1 MARVT
6 KGNSLTSLVLQP
18 GWTIED
24 DGFGLL
30 TCSAVYKVKHGLS
43 TGAPG
48 TGAEAL
54 AKAPIRGEAFP
65 KDSRL
70 HCHRSSSS
78 MDGNGIQTISA
89 DYVGIAAGTQTTPQV
104 SGRFSS
110 NQEPISTH
118 PYFSKEPNP
127 IGGTAANPKNGAT
140 FNEDGSFKRFA
151 DPGYDQFYGVTSYL
165 ACGFGIT
172 GHFYTSNIKTVV
184 ALKDRIGVTS
194 GTGNFAGVSL
204 LGDLAGLSTSWVTP
218 REDEQ
223 LLLTGLAIESF
234 GKLYKVSYDIMF
246 SKDGWNLL
254 IYSRTGQEPKKPN
267 EKASSWDG
275 KGTLGL
281 GAAFNAR
288 GAATSAF
295 GT

>member
-6 KGNSLTSLVLQP
+6 KGNPLSSVVLQP

-30 TCSAVYKVKHGLS
+30 TCSAVYKVKHGTS
-43 TGAPG
+43 TGTPG

-54 AKAPIRGEAFP
+54 AKAPIRGNAFSQ
-65 KDSRL
+65 DARL
-70 HCHRSSSS
+70 HCHRSTSS

-118 PYFSKEPNP
+118 PDFVKL
-127 IGGTAANPKNGAT
+127 IGGTAASPKNGAT
-140 FNEDGSFKRFA
+140 FNDDGSFKRFA
-151 DPGYDQFYGVTSYL
+151 DPGYDNFYGITSYL

-172 GHFYTSNIKTVV
+172 GHFYTSNIKTAVS
-184 ALKDRIGVTS
+184 LKDRIGVTS
-194 GTGNFAGVSL
+194 GTGNFAGVAL

-223 LLLTGLAIESF
+223 LLLTGIAIESF
-234 GKLYKVSYDIMF
+234 GKLYKISYDIMF
-246 SKDGWNLL
+246 SKDGWNLM
-254 IYSRTGQEPKKPN
+254 IYARTGQEPKKPD